1 MKVSIL
7 GWYGH
12 GNLGDEAMLEGIQYL
27 TEKQFGSCDFTVMND
42 ATFTLEKANES
53 DLFILGGGELI
64 NRDRLFLNAVAW
76 DYNIIVPKLVMGC
89 GLNNPDYVSLQDH
102 VKRSLR
108 RFQFIG
114 VRDGESYKLLRE
126 DPQLKDNV
134 CLSLDP
140 SLILPLKYGITW
152 NPMEGVAAVVPT
164 DRKTNKYDLGILATG
179 IIDQTKQQLLDQLKR
194 DNVHLAILLA
204 FGGDDND
211 DYASCEQ
218 LAEHF
223 KPHLSVR
230 IVKPTS
236 PKEALEILSACGKVY
251 TYRLHGLVLAYALGI
266 PFCGFGYH
274 RKVKR
279 NRDTLITL
287 RNQDAL
293 WLIGKAW
300 EQFAAN

>member
-1 MKVSIL
+1 
-7 GWYGH
+7 
-12 GNLGDEAMLEGIQYL
+12 MLEGIQTL
-27 TEKQFGSCDFTVMND
+27 CDKHFGSCDFTVMSDTN
-42 ATFTLEKANES
+42 FSLEKANES
-53 DLFILGGGELI
+53 DLFVLGGGELI
-64 NRDRLFLNAVAW
+64 NCDRLFMNRVAW
-76 DYNIIVPKLVMGC
+76 DYPIKTRKIVVGC

-126 DPQLKDNV
+126 DPKLRDKV

-140 SLILPLKYGITW
+140 SLILPSKYGVAW
-152 NPMEGVAAVVPT
+152 KPMEGVVAVVPT
-164 DRKTNKYDLGILATG
+164 DRKANKYDLGILATN
-179 IIDQTKQQLLDQLKR
+179 IIDQTKQRLLDQLKR
-194 DNVHLAILLA
+194 DNAHLVILLA

-211 DYASCEQ
+211 DLANCRQ
-218 LAEHF
+218 LEGYL
-223 KPHLSVR
+223 KDTYTVR
-230 IVKPTS
+230 VVKPSS
-236 PKEALEILSACGKVY
+236 PKEALEILSACSKVY
-251 TYRLHGLVLAYALGI
+251 AYRLHGLILAYALSI

-293 WLIGKAW
+293 WLMGKAW
-300 EQFAAN
+300 EQIAAN